1 LFAAALPFMLTGI
14 FIGDRIHTGLS
25 ETVFRRT
32 VCVILILSGIPLML
46 K

>member
-1 LFAAALPFMLTGI
+1 MLAGI

-25 ETVFRRT
+25 ETTFRRT
-32 VCVILILSGIPLML
+32 VCVVLILSGLPLML